1 MALIDL
7 ATPVLEPIDLAY
19 AKLFMRVDGTAEDA
33 LIETLIKTTRHQ
45 VENSIGRT
53 LIRRSYIY
61 RTSVPHDRRL
71 CLPRPPLVSVS
82 RVTLVAENDQ
92 AIDIPQG
99 DYSVSTKKQP
109 GEIRLNSGKKWT
121 DYLAEFSVL
130 EVEFEAG
137 YGDTPDDIPLPL
149 RQAIVLLLTH
159 AFEFRETSEAPAI
172 PIIVEALLAP
182 YRVVRL

>member
-1 MALIDL
+1 
-7 ATPVLEPIDLAY
+7 
-19 AKLFMRVDGTAEDA
+19 
-33 LIETLIKTTRHQ
+33 
-45 VENSIGRT
+45 
-53 LIRRSYIY
+53 
-61 RTSVPHDRRL
+61 
-71 CLPRPPLVSVS
+71 
-82 RVTLVAENDQ
+82 
-92 AIDIPQG
+92 
-99 DYSVSTKKQP
+99 
-109 GEIRLNSGKKWT
+109 
-121 DYLAEFSVL
+121 VL